1 MEEKILSIISEV
13 LECEVTLETS
23 QQNCETWDS
32 MHHLNMTIA
41 LESEF
46 DIEFEPEEIADMVNV
61 KTIITV
67 VNSKL

>member
-13 LECEVTLETS
+13 LEYEVTLETS

>member
-23 QQNCETWDS
+23 QQNCDTWDS
-32 MHHLNMTIA
+32 MHHLNLTIA

-61 KTIITV
+61 KTIISV
-67 VNSKL
+67 INSKL